1 MSRLL
6 LSLAAAAA
14 LVIPMSA
21 SAQDQGG
28 GLTPAQLAASGWTC
42 FNVPGLGV
50 HCAPPGK
57 WGSGAR
63 AIQLL
68 YFFDLTDPTSDQAG
82 QLTGTETLLRS
93 DTYHGQ
99 PCPTEDQ
106 VTYTDLSGLGLD
118 YFACHRIDHD

>member
-1 MSRLL
+1 MSRLML
-6 LSLAAAAA
+6 TLAAAAA
-14 LVIPMSA
+14 LAFPMAA

-42 FNVPGLGV
+42 FFVPGLGV
-50 HCAPPGK
+50 HCAPPSK
-57 WGSGAR
+57 WPPSSR
-63 AIQLL
+63 SIQLL
-68 YFFDLTDPTSDQAG
+68 YFFNTTDPNSDVPG
-82 QLTGTETLLRS
+82 DLTGTETLLRS

-118 YFACHRIDHD
+118 YFACHRH